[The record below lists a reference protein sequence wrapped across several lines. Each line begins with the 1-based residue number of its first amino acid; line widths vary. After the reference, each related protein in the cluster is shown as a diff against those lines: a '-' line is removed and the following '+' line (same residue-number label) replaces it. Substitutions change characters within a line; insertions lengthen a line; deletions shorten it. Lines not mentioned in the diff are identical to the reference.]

1 MTDNDNIYH
10 SEEHD
15 KIQKSNTLEWLNNI
29 AESHSIK
36 DQLLKKRL
44 DDESLEN
51 VTKVR
56 RKQDDREDNS
66 DGTFKISNF
75 L

>member
-1 MTDNDNIYH
+1 MRNIYNN
-10 SEEHD
+10 EDHD
-15 KIQKSNTLEWLNNI
+15 KIQKDNVMETLNNI

-36 DQLLKKRL
+36 DQLLKKRSGNQ
-44 DDESLEN
+44 SLEN
-51 VTKVR
+51 VSNVR
-56 RKQDDREDNS
+56 REKSDSEDNS